1 MYKLFV
7 PSLSPVNKVFL
18 VIFLFEMGKPVPI
31 LIRAFTH
38 KGERNIRISNFFTSK
53 IFFQSYN
60 TKDKNS
66 YQFQDL

>member
-38 KGERNIRISNFFTSK
+38 KGERNIRISNFFTSE
-53 IFFQSYN
+53 IFFQSCN
-60 TKDKNS
+60 TKDKSS